1 MMQQAATLSSS
12 PVAQLQAEIKVPG
25 DKSISHRALFMAAI
39 ANGDSNI
46 HGFLQAEDCL
56 ATMHSLRALGVDIQQ
71 QKQSVHVRGV
81 GLHGLQA
88 ADGALDCGN
97 SGTSM
102 RLISGLLCG
111 QDFPS
116 TVVGDRSLSARPMM
130 RIVTPLRQMGA
141 HIDTATGGTPPLHI
155 KPSTGLQAIDY
166 QLPISSAQLKSC
178 LLLAALYARGQTSLS
193 GAIFSRDHSERM
205 LKHFACPVKQQDN
218 RLCLSGGSSLCGVDV
233 EVPGDFSSAAF
244 FLVAACIVPG
254 SEVLIRRVGVN
265 PSRTA
270 ALDILRA
277 MGADLELFNVS
288 QLGQEPV
295 ADIRVRSSNLHGI
308 RIPETLVDNAID
320 EFPILFIAAACAE
333 GETELSGAAELR
345 VKESDRIATM
355 ARGLKQCGI
364 ETKSKPDGL
373 HIVGGRLQGG
383 EVDSGDDHRVV
394 MAFAVAGAAASDT
407 ITVRRCA
414 SLATSFPEFSDVA
427 QTAGLALQ
435 LN

>member
-1 MMQQAATLSSS
+1 MMQQAAKLSSS

-71 QKQSVHVRGV
+71 QEQSVQVRGV

-116 TVVGDRSLSARPMM
+116 TLVGDRSLSARPMM

-141 HIDTATGGTPPLHI
+141 RIDTAEGGTPPLHI

-205 LKHFACPVKQQDN
+205 LTHFACPVKQQDN
-218 RLCLSGGSSLCGVDV
+218 RLCLSGGSSLRGVDV

-244 FLVAACIVPG
+244 FLVAACIVPD
-254 SEVLIRRVGVN
+254 SELLIRRVGVN

-277 MGADLELFNVS
+277 MGADLEVFNVS

-295 ADIRVRSSNLHGI
+295 ADIRVRSSHLHGI
-308 RIPETLVDNAID
+308 RIPEALVDNAID
-320 EFPILFIAAACAE
+320 EFPILFVAAACAE

-345 VKESDRIATM
+345 VKESDRIAMM
-355 ARGLKQCGI
+355 ARGLEQCGI
-364 ETKSKPDGL
+364 ETKSKADGL

-383 EVDSGDDHRVV
+383 EVDGGDDHRVV

-407 ITVRRCA
+407 ITVRGCA
-414 SLATSFPEFSDVA
+414 SLTTSFPEFSDVA
-427 QTAGLALQ
+427 QTAGLSLQ
-435 LN
+435 IN